1 MDFGE
6 NPDINLSFEKKKE
19 QEKKNRQQEQE
30 NQQKTQ
36 AQSQSSTSTI
46 SINIQEH
53 SLSNMS
59 FSTEKKGNVVEKDK
73 KDEILT
79 AKTLNCYVCGKKQT
93 FRCPVCKIFCYCST
107 LCQESDCNEHKEH
120 CHDIT
125 VIKSSI
131 QKMKEMKIDV
141 NRMSFSLPKLE
152 NLISEYTEEK
162 CWNMLEQYSKI
173 FKYLYNVVE
182 PWINNQIE
190 IEKKKNTEES
200 KVKLTIDMEESILI
214 GKIQKYIT
222 FAVLPIVTRLYKQFT
237 VWFNFKSIELEMRK
251 RKLNIYLFPYKNDKT
266 NLESLDYRTKKEKKY
281 CVFIALCC
289 DQKRMEEIKNENK
302 FTGTDEE
309 RLQILDLQTGITF
322 EKMK

>member
-6 NPDINLSFEKKKE
+6 KNE
-19 QEKKNRQQEQE
+19 QERKFRKQEQEE

-36 AQSQSSTSTI
+36 AGAQSSTLSI
-46 SINIQEH
+46 SINIQEYP
-53 SLSNMS
+53 LSNTS
-59 FSTEKKGNVVEKDK
+59 FSTEKKEKVSVVDKDK
-73 KDEILT
+73 KDEIST
-79 AKTLNCYVCGKKQT
+79 EKTLECYVCGKKT
-93 FRCPVCKIFCYCST
+93 TSRCLTCKLFCYCSPQ
-107 LCQESDCNEHKEH
+107 CQESDSNEHKEH

-162 CWNMLEQYSKI
+162 CWNMLKQYSKI
-173 FKYLYNVVE
+173 FKYLYDVVE
-182 PWINNQIE
+182 PWINNQIQ
-190 IEKKKNTEES
+190 IEKKKNTQES
-200 KVKLTIDMEESILI
+200 KVKLTIDMEEFILI

-237 VWFNFKSIELEMRK
+237 AWFNFKSIELEMRK
-251 RKLNIYLFPYKNDKT
+251 RKLNIYLFPYKNDKI
-266 NLESLDYRTKKEKKY
+266 NLITLDYRTRKEKKY
-281 CVFIALCC
+281 CIFIALCC
-289 DQKRMEEIKNENK
+289 NQKRMEEIKNENK
-302 FTGTDEE
+302 ITGTDEE

-322 EKMK
+322 EKIK